1 MSAMRLAS
9 PLFWGTALITAAVI
23 YFHRVDDYNQIC
35 REGLNKALALKGELS
50 DKHLYKLWI
59 RRHLPKYEPMLPKTL
74 FRTKRLDELG
84 AYIGSGRSPRSFI
97 IKNTHGSGMN
107 IIVEDKDTMN
117 YREVISKAHSFLKT
131 NFRNSGKGDTAH
143 RRKMQLH
150 YDYNEPSLIV
160 EEFLGKNLKDLKYHI
175 IDGRLVFHQ
184 VIHKG
189 GETMLYPNTADKQLE
204 GIAVDIYKEINRA
217 SKEPIRLV
225 RVDFLETQGREI
237 YLGEVTFSPGAC
249 NKVRPPL

>member
-1 MSAMRLAS
+1 
-9 PLFWGTALITAAVI
+9 
-23 YFHRVDDYNQIC
+23 
-35 REGLNKALALKGELS
+35 
-50 DKHLYKLWI
+50 
-59 RRHLPKYEPMLPKTL
+59 
-74 FRTKRLDELG
+74 
-84 AYIGSGRSPRSFI
+84 
-97 IKNTHGSGMN
+97 MN

-131 NFRNSGKGDTAH
+131 NFTNSGKGDTAH

-189 GETMLYPNTADKQLE
+189 RETMLYPNTADKQLE
-204 GIAVDIYKEINRA
+204 GIALDIYKEINRA
-217 SKEPIRLV
+217 SNEPIRLV

-249 NKVRPPL
+249 NKVLPPL